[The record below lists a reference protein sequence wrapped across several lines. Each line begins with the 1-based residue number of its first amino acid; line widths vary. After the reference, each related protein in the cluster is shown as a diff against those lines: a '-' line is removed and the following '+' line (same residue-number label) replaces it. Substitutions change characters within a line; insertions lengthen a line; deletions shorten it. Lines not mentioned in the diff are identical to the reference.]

1 MLSTNLVNR
10 VLHELG
16 GRLSASDTAFSDN
29 RVAPAAMASIIENL
43 MADRIT
49 GRTAKQLL
57 TMVFNGELRDIDTII
72 EAENMELVRLAR
84 EVYLALAQDLI
95 LEHSEM
101 VRQIKQKGQ
110 VGKVKWLVG
119 QMMRQ
124 GEGKVEAARAEAI
137 LRELLGLKK

>member
-110 VGKVKWLVG
+110 VGKVKWFVG